1 MSFSIGPYRF
11 EGSAILAPLASV
23 TSAPFRQ
30 ICLDHGCSFAVT
42 EMVASEA
49 LVRDARKSLL
59 RTDRAPSESTLVVQ
73 LFGGDPLV
81 MARAAALVVERAGAS
96 ILDVNMGCPVR
107 KILGAGAGVALM
119 RDPDRAE
126 AIVRAILAAV
136 GDRVPVTVKMRAG
149 WDDESITAPELAR
162 RLEGAG
168 IAAVCV
174 HARTKEQVHSGRS
187 RWEVIERVREAVS
200 IPVFGN
206 GGVKSADDARE
217 MRAATGCEA
226 VMIGRGALGNPWIF
240 TSVRQDADYVPPVAE
255 RFAVIRRHYALYVEH
270 SGEPTAAREMRKH
283 LCWYLRGLPGS
294 AMVRARM
301 QGLSTSHDI
310 LSTLAAFEESLHRGT
325 AVASS
330 ADYGAEQ
337 SE

>member
-1 MSFSIGPYRF
+1 MSFSIGPFQF

-30 ICLDHGCSFAVT
+30 ICLEHGCSFAVT

-49 LVRDARKSLL
+49 LVRDARKSLR
-59 RTDRAPSESTLVVQ
+59 RTDRAPSERVLVVQ

-81 MARAAALVVERAGAS
+81 MARAASLVVERAGAS

-119 RDPDRAE
+119 REPDRAE
-126 AIVRAILAAV
+126 AIVRELIRAV

-187 RWEVIERVREAVS
+187 RWEVIRRVREAVS

-206 GGVKSADDARE
+206 GGVKCADDARE
-217 MRAATGCEA
+217 MQASSGCDA

-240 TSVRQDADYVPPVAE
+240 SSIQRGSDCVPSIAE
-255 RFAVIRRHYALYVEH
+255 RFTVIRRHYALYAEH
-270 SGEPTAAREMRKH
+270 SGESTAAREMRKH

-294 AMVRARM
+294 ALVRARM
-301 QGLSTSHDI
+301 QGLSTTRDV
-310 LSTLAAFEESLHRGT
+310 LSTLADFEESLNRGT

-330 ADYGAEQ
+330 ADYGAALE
-337 SE
+337 E